1 PKVLLPRSQQ
11 SRPLNSLHLRMAP
24 SLDLVLGEWEDANGN
39 HYDVTLDETGESCSV
54 RTVRSNG
61 RIQNTRNILRRKDN
75 YVKWGNS
82 YYLEINDKSMSKLK
96 WTPLKNVQPYTW
108 FRCNTEEKEN
118 DQAKRTATA
127 DVKKKVP
134 GPKTEKTLS
143 EEENSEPTTRTG
155 EEDDPPRGGPV
166 RSKPVAT
173 LDEVTG
179 DWKDC
184 DGIRYFITLDESG
197 DTCSAT
203 TVTTNGQTSLDMA
216 VITEEDGWLYWRNS
230 HYLDAK
236 DQESLRW
243 RNIETEEEWTWKHF
257 CAGSASLAVKSAKP
271 ATWAF
276 GFVLLGQTVGR
287 WIDDQKRHYTVTM
300 DERGNSCSVEFERG
314 DGRNSLIPAFLKYNA
329 DLQRVMYGTQYYLQV
344 KGAGEIAW
352 IHLGWGQQIRWY
364 LCKSSKSTAQPLY
377 VHATSVAYDLK
388 KAPKVGT
395 TPTKTSPSRVEIP
408 KKGQRPLKEIVG
420 RWMDHQY
427 SCYTVTL
434 DDSLQS
440 CSVRTQRK
448 DGRVR
453 FTKGMLS
460 YDEATHCIWWGNN
473 YYLMVGPSP
482 VNTLTW
488 TPVNPNRQRAYTWHR
503 C

>member
-427 SCYTVTL
+427 SCYTVTPL
-434 DDSLQS
+434 WRGPQVTRRFDLRRLHDVTTRQS
-440 CSVRTQRK
+440 FS
-448 DGRVR
+448 R
-453 FTKGMLS
+453 FNQMK
-460 YDEATHCIWWGNN
+460 
-473 YYLMVGPSP
+473 
-482 VNTLTW
+482 
-488 TPVNPNRQRAYTWHR
+488 
-503 C
+503 